1 MKPGLVW
8 AFAVAVLALA
18 GCGST
23 TVVTKTVTVSTAAKS
38 DFGPPSEL
46 TQFGYIKKLSRKGD
60 GYVVRF
66 DPALLLTG
74 VTANTAAAEDGAVPP
89 GQPVPNDNY
98 RLNEGHR
105 LLTYLVPAARARHR
119 AHEHGQGA
127 LGETPITVDELFRIV
142 NGGKHRRL
150 FEPLATGVWLRLHSD
165 TVRSLDQ
172 QYQPVRP
179 LAGEVLSYDAPST
192 EEIARRTGL
201 DPADIL
207 RFDGNTSPQLLPSTR
222 AEALLEEL
230 SRIHTYPHGG
240 YPVSWK
246 RSLGTRASSPRTSCS
261 APALTT

>member
-23 TVVTKTVTVSTAAKS
+23 TVVTKTVTVSTAATS
-38 DFGPPSEL
+38 ELGPPTEL
-46 TQFGYIKKLSRKGD
+46 TQFGYIKTLSRKGS
-60 GYVVRF
+60 GYVLRF

-105 LLTYLVPAARARHR
+105 LLIYLVPANARVTVLTNN
-119 AHEHGQGA
+119 GQGA

-150 FEPLATGVWLRLHSD
+150 FEPLATGVWLRLHGD
-165 TVRSLDQ
+165 TVRSLEQ
-172 QYQPVRP
+172 QYQP
-179 LAGEVLSYDAPST
+179 
-192 EEIARRTGL
+192 
-201 DPADIL
+201 
-207 RFDGNTSPQLLPSTR
+207 
-222 AEALLEEL
+222 
-230 SRIHTYPHGG
+230 
-240 YPVSWK
+240 
-246 RSLGTRASSPRTSCS
+246 
-261 APALTT
+261 